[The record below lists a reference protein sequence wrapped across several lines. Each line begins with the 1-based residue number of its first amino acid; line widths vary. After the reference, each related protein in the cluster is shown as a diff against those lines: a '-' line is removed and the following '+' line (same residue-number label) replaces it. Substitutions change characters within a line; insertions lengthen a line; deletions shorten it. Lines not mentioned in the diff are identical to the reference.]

1 MAITNQALD
10 DIPRSMEDC
19 KQPRL
24 LDGLEVYVEQ
34 EGRAA
39 VRVPF
44 LDYYETLRPIS
55 LSPTGKYALFD
66 VLLRKVPPTGK
77 EYEEPIIRAEAVARR
92 NRGPFSWLSQF
103 MLLDTSTGRVRPIL
117 DGTIDLTQ
125 GASDWSPDG
134 KSIVVSGAFLHRGS
148 RAHASTA

>member
-92 NRGPFSWLSQF
+92 NRVRSLGSANSCFWILPRVEC
-103 MLLDTSTGRVRPIL
+103 GRFWTAP
-117 DGTIDLTQ
+117 
-125 GASDWSPDG
+125 
-134 KSIVVSGAFLHRGS
+134 SI
-148 RAHASTA
+148 